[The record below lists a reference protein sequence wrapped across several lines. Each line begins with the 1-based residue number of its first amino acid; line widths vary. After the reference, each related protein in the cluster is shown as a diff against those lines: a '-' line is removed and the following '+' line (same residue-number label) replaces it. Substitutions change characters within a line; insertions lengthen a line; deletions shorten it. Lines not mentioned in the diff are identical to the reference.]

1 MKRIRPI
8 FFLALIVVVLA
19 GLLPA
24 QAPTGKIVG
33 KVVDQEGLPLP
44 GVSVEA
50 TGVRLIGKATAVTDG
65 QGGYRLLALPP
76 GAYTVIYSLPGF
88 QTVTRKDIIL
98 ELEKTITL
106 DISLAPGKLEEEV
119 TVIGQSPLIDVK
131 STARGATLNKQV
143 FATLPKGRNFD
154 SLLNTVPGVSREN
167 LLAGTSVDGASG
179 AENMYYVDGINTNNL
194 VNGVSAQNVN
204 YDFVEEVQFKS
215 SGYNAEYGGSL
226 GGVVNVLTR
235 SGGNAFHGEVLAY
248 YQDEKLTGR
257 RQDTL
262 NFNNANNARASYYS
276 WNDYEGKDTWQNLE
290 AGFNLGG
297 YIIKDKLW
305 FFGSVIPNHSYVNRT
320 LDYNVQ
326 NANLIRDVQTKQTS
340 WNAQAKLSAQ
350 VFKNLRLTASFV
362 NGLTVVR
369 GPGLRFNAGEVPT
382 GLPVMPLSWNA
393 SQTTNY
399 NALGFNYPNM
409 SASVTADLVV
419 SNSLLVNVRAGYF
432 MTDQNHQLPGP
443 ESTPRYV
450 FQMEQP
456 YSYAPTTNDI
466 ALWPEIPSA
475 LRHGSNW
482 SSYPL
487 AGLSNTKKFLAE
499 KYNAN
504 FDVSYYL
511 NLAGEH
517 SFKAGF
523 QFIRQG
529 EDVDSAA
536 VNPMIYL
543 AWDQTF
549 DAYGT
554 NYGRGKYGWYGV
566 RNNDVTGA
574 YGSLYQAFSNQWAIY
589 LQDSWTIAN
598 RLTINAG
605 VRTESEYIPNYSS
618 DPLYADVKKPVNF
631 RFKDKISPRLGFIYD
646 VFGNASLKV
655 FGSFAIYQDV
665 MKLNMAA
672 NALGGFKWKSA
683 YYSLDEYDYT
693 KIGVNGY
700 YPGTLY
706 TILDHRSP
714 VFDTIDPNMKPF
726 TQREI
731 SLGLDKRL
739 NDNLSFSARVVNK
752 SVLWGIE
759 DCGVYVPGIGEVYY
773 YCNPGGSFIN
783 QKYAESRAAGLMEPG
798 SPDMPKAKR
807 EYWGV
812 NVGIDKRLSNH
823 WLFGFSYT
831 FSSLRG
837 NYSGLANA
845 DEQGRN
851 SPNGERAFDLWHFS
865 FDKSLNP
872 IDGVLPTDRPHF
884 FKLYGSYVFPFGL
897 TVGTVMQAMSGV
909 PLTEVW
915 NVDGPGFFPYNRA
928 NLGRTPFLFTADL
941 YAEYSLKLGRYSVL
955 LSANISNAFNAQ
967 TATNVYTQRYRY
979 NISPGDAALV
989 DTNWEPAANAA
1000 LHPWFM
1006 KDWTFLAPLQARL
1019 GIKFVF

>member
-8 FFLALIVVVLA
+8 LFLTLAVIVVA

-50 TGVRLIGKATAVTDG
+50 TGVRLIGKATTITDG

-76 GAYTVIYSLPGF
+76 GTYTIVYSLTGF

-98 ELEKTITL
+98 ELEKTVTL
-106 DISLAPGKLEEEV
+106 DISLTPGRLEAEV

-131 STARGATLNKQV
+131 STARGTTLNKQV

-154 SLLNTVPGVSREN
+154 SLLSIVPGISRET
-167 LLAGTSVDGASG
+167 LLAGTSIDGASG
-179 AENMYYVDGINTNNL
+179 AENMYFVDGINTNDL
-194 VNGVSAQNVN
+194 RNGISAQSVN

-235 SGGNAFHGEVLAY
+235 SGGNEFHGEVLAY
-248 YQDEKLTGR
+248 YQDEKMVGR

-262 NFNNANNARASYYS
+262 NFNNANNARAAYYA
-276 WNDYEGKDTWQNLE
+276 WKDYEGQDTWHNIE

-297 YIIKDKLW
+297 YIIKDRLW
-305 FFGSVIPNHSYVNRT
+305 FFGSVIPNYNVVNRT
-320 LDYNVQ
+320 LDYSVQ
-326 NANLIRDVQTKQTS
+326 NVNLLRNIQTKQTT
-340 WNAQAKLSAQ
+340 WNAQAKISAQ
-350 VFKNLRLTASFV
+350 VFKNLRVSASYV
-362 NGLTVVR
+362 NGLNIVR

-382 GLPVMPLSWNA
+382 GLPAMPLSWNA

-399 NALGFNYPNM
+399 DALGFNYPNM

-419 SNSLLVNVRAGYF
+419 SNNLLVNIRGGYF
-432 MTDQNHQLPGP
+432 MADQNNQLPGP

-456 YSYAPTTNDI
+456 YSYASTTND
-466 ALWPEIPSA
+466 LPQWPEIPAA

-487 AGLSNTKKFLAE
+487 AGLTETKKNLQE
-499 KYNAN
+499 KYNLN
-504 FDVSYYL
+504 FDMSYYL

-517 SFKAGF
+517 SLKAGV

-529 EDVDSAA
+529 ENVDAAA

-543 AWDQTF
+543 AWDQNF
-549 DAYGT
+549 SAYGT
-554 NYGRGKYGWYGV
+554 DYGRGRYGWYGV
-566 RNNDVTGA
+566 RNNADAGP
-574 YGSLYQAFSNQWAIY
+574 YGSLYKAFSNQWAIY
-589 LQDSWTIAN
+589 VQDSWTIAN
-598 RLTINAG
+598 KLTINAG

-618 DPLYADVKKPVNF
+618 DPLYAAYKKPVNF
-631 RFKDKISPRLGFIYD
+631 GFSDKISPRVGFIYD
-646 VFGNASLKV
+646 VFGNSSLKV

-672 NALGGFKWKSA
+672 NALGGFKWRSA
-683 YYSLDEYDYT
+683 YYSLDTYDFT
-693 KIGVNGY
+693 QIGVNGY

-714 VFDTIDPNMKPF
+714 VFDTIDQNMKPF

-731 SLGLDKRL
+731 SLGADKKL
-739 NDNLSFSARVVNK
+739 NDNLSFSVRVVNK
-752 SVLWGIE
+752 SVLWAIE
-759 DCGVYVPGIGEVYY
+759 DCGVYVPGQGEVYY

-783 QKYAESRAAGLMEPG
+783 QKYAESIAAGLMQPG
-798 SPDMPKAKR
+798 TPNMPKAKR
-807 EYWGV
+807 EYWGL
-812 NVGIDKRLSNH
+812 NIGIDKRLSDH

-831 FSSLRG
+831 LSSLKG
-837 NYSGLANA
+837 NYSGLASS
-845 DEQGRN
+845 DEAGRN
-851 SPNGERAFDLWHFS
+851 SPNGERAFDLWHFC
-865 FDKSLNP
+865 FDKNLNP

-909 PLTEVW
+909 PMTEVW
-915 NVDGPGFFPYNRA
+915 NVDGPGYFPYNRA
-928 NLGRTPFLFTADL
+928 NLGRTHFLFQTDF
-941 YAEYSLKLGRYSVL
+941 YAEYSLKLGRHSVL
-955 LSANISNAFNAQ
+955 LSANITNLFNSQ
-967 TATNVYTQRYRY
+967 SATTVFTQRYRY
-979 NISPGDAALV
+979 NITPGDAALV
-989 DTNWEPAANAA
+989 STNWQPAADAT

-1006 KDWTFLAPLQARL
+1006 KDQTFQAPLQARL